1 MVETRSGIG
10 GLVRRAMEELATTS
24 LEGVP
29 ESVLATD
36 VRWHE
41 PGRSL
46 VAGDYLG
53 RDEVSGAL
61 FARLR
66 ELSGGTFQVVEWD
79 GLSIDDDREVAVYVV
94 RARRHGRD
102 LLSRDVCVAEVRDG
116 AIVAAQVY
124 HADQHAWDRFW
135 S

>member
-1 MVETRSGIG
+1 MVEIRSGTG
-10 GLVRRAMEELATTS
+10 GLVRRAMEELATAS
-24 LEGVP
+24 LEGP
-29 ESVLATD
+29 FASALAAD

-53 RDEVSGAL
+53 RDEVTGSL

-66 ELSGGTFQVVEWD
+66 ELSGGTFCVVEWD
-79 GLSIDDDREVAVYVV
+79 GLSIDDGREVAVYVV
-94 RARRHGRD
+94 RARRQGRD
-102 LLSRDVCVAEVRDG
+102 LLSRDVCVAEIRDG